1 MKVLHIEIE
10 IPDRGDPNPM
20 VAAVLTRFAKQLPN
34 AAPLTGHGVYHIL
47 RDDQANVV
55 GRVQIADMALG
66 SGKR

>member
-20 VAAVLTRFAKQLPN
+20 VAAVLTRFAKLLPN
-34 AAPLTGHGVYHIL
+34 AAPLTRHGVYHIL

-55 GRVQIADMALG
+55 GRVQIADMDLG